1 MSNTQEESMDVDTP
15 TVVEETT
22 AEAPQ
27 PSASA
32 ESASRY
38 PDMAL
43 AQKIH
48 RATVATALVDAE
60 DAARL
65 GITGDLHE
73 KVMSQVA
80 TELENASL
88 YRHLQSVLPYN
99 GLTDAD
105 LAALDEKQKKHMEE
119 LEAKVEEAK
128 ESAGDMEVLD
138 ARLDIARFAAKSLSK
153 DEAMEMYEK
162 VLALP
167 KLSTGKQ
174 IDALMEMSRVASFYG
189 DTQKNAELIEKVRT
203 R

>member
-105 LAALDEKQKKHMEE
+105 LAALDEKHKKHMEE
-119 LEAKVEEAK
+119 LEAKVEEAR